1 MKRFMIALMVLIS
14 GTFLVVAAEPP
25 DSVVFDRDVTY
36 GTVNGVELK
45 LNIARPKDGT
55 GKRPCVMVIH
65 GGGWAAGD
73 RKAHDEMT
81 WQFASKGY
89 VSATIGYRFAPKDPF
104 PAQVQDV
111 KAAARFLR
119 ANAAKYGID
128 ATRVGAVGFSAG
140 AHLSMML
147 GSMDQEDGLDDSG
160 GSEGQSSK
168 VQAVVSY
175 FGPTDFMVEFP
186 PASKEIVR
194 KFLGESDEAKKRA
207 SPVTYVSKGDA
218 PMLLFQGTKDVLVPH
233 DQAYRMTEA
242 MTKAEVP
249 GRVELLIGAGHG
261 WGGKELQRTW
271 ALTMAFFD
279 EHLKPAGK

>member
-1 MKRFMIALMVLIS
+1 MRTVMLVLV
-14 GTFLVVAAEPP
+14 LVIGGIDIRAAEPP
-25 DSVVFDRDVTY
+25 DSVVFQRDVVY

-45 LNIARPKDGT
+45 LNIARPREGT

-119 ANAAKYGID
+119 ANAEKYGID
-128 ATRVGAVGFSAG
+128 PTRFGAVGFSAG

-147 GSMDQEDGLDDSG
+147 GTMDKEDGLDDSG
-160 GSEGQSSK
+160 GSEGHSSK

-175 FGPTDFMVEFP
+175 FGPTEFMVEFP

-242 MTKAEVP
+242 LTKEEVP

-271 ALTMAFFD
+271 ALTMGFFD